1 MGELN
6 ININTAVNTDQYIES
21 IEKVAAEIA
30 PDLKKLA
37 LDIHDNPE
45 LGKQE
50 FKACQWQVE

>member
-45 LGKQE
+45 LIGGNGN
-50 FKACQWQVE
+50 A